1 MSELLTPGDGSDSL
15 KGRRVGAPERRDDV
29 DFELICGALK
39 WSKRQPPPC
48 GRIWSELPGGQEIL
62 VPRTLAL
69 SRSTDSRRLE
79 LSERGFTETSDSPT
93 DEVLNARLGKV
104 KLCMCAYVS
113 DPCVRK
119 ANTAGMAC

>member
-29 DFELICGALK
+29 DFALILWRTRVVEAPSTTLRDDMVRA
-39 WSKRQPPPC
+39 SN
-48 GRIWSELPGGQEIL
+48 GQEIL

-79 LSERGFTETSDSPT
+79 LQNAASPKPPT
-93 DEVLNARLGKV
+93 LRPTR
-104 KLCMCAYVS
+104 S
-113 DPCVRK
+113 
-119 ANTAGMAC
+119 